1 MAGDKVLV
9 LCATGPAGIILLFYS
24 NDFEM
29 EADSLESPAPRRRN
43 TTRTANHIQVLE
55 ERLRGVESLLRTCL
69 PSTVIK
75 DAGKDDIPS
84 KQTNNIEPLVAEGS
98 HSEPCRTT
106 TDSQRPNA
114 VTLASTSSRDDSER
128 PEKSNSSGSL
138 NFIAPT
144 SRGRNTMQSLMNRQ
158 DHGCVTQMVFAPL
171 PRDALSITFV
181 ESVLE
186 DVSKFWPLLDAKLLL
201 AMMHEQNIAG
211 LDNYYQDPPRWATV
225 NAFLALGIQWKAAS
239 NAIGDL
245 FPVSWAYFK
254 NAFSIFSQLI
264 VQGIDLRACLAV
276 LLMAL
281 FMHGTG
287 DMRAASSLI
296 AAAAHLSQ
304 VVGLYRRDC
313 NLDMGFGE
321 AEENRR
327 VFWMIHII
335 SNDIPLKSGLPAPS
349 SDDHIGIEL
358 PTQAPPN
365 DMTLPGTNLLRC
377 MAQLSIIQSK
387 VLKELYAA
395 KPSRQSLD
403 VYLSNVA
410 RLDHQL
416 EDWKTGLPPELQPM
430 SEIALSD
437 PALEPS
443 ITHLHLAYYATAWK
457 LRNATPHRE
466 RELGLNDELMQDA
479 SLRHELLNI
488 QWLSPS
494 PLNGARASVLLALHA
509 TSLPLFPQLWQTLSY
524 TVSAALVLVAGILH
538 NPLSQDTQLKADILR
553 RFVLHLK
560 FLNAQG
566 EYDLTNVLTGISK
579 LYELSLYAL
588 SASHDNLMTG
598 GPESGG
604 AGQAGLGEQCEHIRA
619 GLGEAGDLMHVSLG
633 LMGNM
638 PHLCANA
645 AKIFSNLFGMSW
657 TSADGFGPFVPAMLQ
672 PSHYDFVFGP
682 R

>member
-9 LCATGPAGIILLFYS
+9 LCATGPAGIILLYCIRADGRVYS

-29 EADSLESPAPRRRN
+29 EADSLESPVPRRRN

-84 KQTNNIEPLVAEGS
+84 KAKRRNPGFHIVSGRLRKAGKIQFIWVS
-98 HSEPCRTT
+98 KFHSSDIKGTKY
-106 TDSQRPNA
+106 DA
-114 VTLASTSSRDDSER
+114 VTHEPA
-128 PEKSNSSGSL
+128 GSWL
-138 NFIAPT
+138 
-144 SRGRNTMQSLMNRQ
+144 
-158 DHGCVTQMVFAPL
+158 
-171 PRDALSITFV
+171 
-181 ESVLE
+181 VLE

-201 AMMHEQNIAG
+201 VMMHEQNIAG

-264 VQGIDLRACLAV
+264 VQGKDLRACLAV

-296 AAAAHLSQ
+296 AAAAHLLQ

-313 NLDMGFGE
+313 NLDMGFEE

-335 SNDIPLKSGLPAPS
+335 SNDIALKSGLPAPS

-365 DMTLPGTNLLRC
+365 DMTLPGTNLLRF

-416 EDWKTGLPPELQPM
+416 EDWKTALPPELQPM
-430 SEIALSD
+430 SDIALSD

-509 TSLPLFPQLWQTLSY
+509 TSLPPFPQLWQTLSY
-524 TVSAALVLVAGILH
+524 TISAALVLVAGILH
-538 NPLSQDTQLKADILR
+538 NPLSQDTQLNADILR
-553 RFVLHLK
+553 RFVSHLK

-566 EYDLTNVLTGISK
+566 EYDLRNVLTGISK

-604 AGQAGLGEQCEHIRA
+604 AGQTGLGEQCEHIRA